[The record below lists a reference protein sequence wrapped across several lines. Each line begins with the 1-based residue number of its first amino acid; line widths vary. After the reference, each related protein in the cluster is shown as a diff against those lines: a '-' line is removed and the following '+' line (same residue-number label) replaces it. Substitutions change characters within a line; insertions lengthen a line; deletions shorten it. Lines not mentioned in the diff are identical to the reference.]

1 MTRTIT
7 HSKLLIVEGRDEE
20 KFFHVLL
27 KRMGIRDQFQI
38 ISVDGKDNFRR
49 DIPLIV
55 RVPDFWDR
63 VASLAVI
70 RDADTSCS
78 AALQSIRDL
87 LKKND
92 LPHPEDANTVV
103 GDKPKVGIYIMP
115 GNSSEG
121 MLESLCLRTVAQNP
135 KLTCVDQFLKCIS
148 QHGDVPK
155 NHHKARVQ
163 AFLAAMPDTV
173 PSVGPGA
180 QQGYWDFD
188 SEELSDI
195 KKFLL
200 KL

>member
-92 LPHPEDANTVV
+92 LPHPEDANTVE
-103 GDKPKVGIYIMP
+103 GRYLHHARQLLGRHARKPLPPNGRT
-115 GNSSEG
+115 
-121 MLESLCLRTVAQNP
+121 ESQINLCRSIPEMHLPTRGR
-135 KLTCVDQFLKCIS
+135 S
-148 QHGDVPK
+148 
-155 NHHKARVQ
+155 
-163 AFLAAMPDTV
+163 
-173 PSVGPGA
+173 
-180 QQGYWDFD
+180 
-188 SEELSDI
+188 
-195 KKFLL
+195 KKSP
-200 KL
+200 